1 MMIWKTILV
10 TLLMILFVAS
20 AATARSYHAANGIN
34 SIAGSQTLELLGYNY
49 DRDADM
55 VSVALWN
62 RGDSPVDF
70 TAVIYDGTKLDK
82 GLTGSTTRLPTN
94 DLIFVAADHWNMD
107 TSGPSRPTM
116 QPNSLATLY
125 LGVPAGKLGSI
136 HTLEI
141 VSTGEAYEFKLES

>member
-20 AATARSYHAANGIN
+20 AATARSYRATSGIN
-34 SIAGSQTLELLGYNY
+34 SIAGSQAPEMLGYNY

-62 RGDSPVDF
+62 RGDSPVNL
-70 TAVIYDGTKLDK
+70 TAVIYDGTKLSM
-82 GLTGSTTRLPTN
+82 GLTGSTITLPTN
-94 DLIFVAADHWNMD
+94 DLIFVAVDHWNMD
-107 TSGPSRPTM
+107 TGGPSRPTM

-125 LGVPAGKLGSI
+125 LGVPAGKPGSM
-136 HTLEI
+136 HTLVI
-141 VSTGEAYEFKLES
+141 VSPGEAYEFKLQS